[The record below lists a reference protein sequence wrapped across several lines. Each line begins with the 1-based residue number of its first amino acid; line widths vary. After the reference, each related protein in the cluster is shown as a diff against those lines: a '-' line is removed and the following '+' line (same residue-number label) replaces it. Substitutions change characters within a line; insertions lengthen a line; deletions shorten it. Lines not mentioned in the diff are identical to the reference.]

1 MIDLHSHTK
10 ASDGEKTPEELI
22 GLAISK
28 NISALAITD
37 HDTVDGLEKAVNYA
51 KNKNIKLIPGIEYNK
66 RQ

>member
-22 GLAISK
+22 GLAVSK

-37 HDTVDGLEKAVNYA
+37 HDTVDGLEKALNYA
-51 KNKNIKLIPGIEYNK
+51 KKKK
-66 RQ
+66 